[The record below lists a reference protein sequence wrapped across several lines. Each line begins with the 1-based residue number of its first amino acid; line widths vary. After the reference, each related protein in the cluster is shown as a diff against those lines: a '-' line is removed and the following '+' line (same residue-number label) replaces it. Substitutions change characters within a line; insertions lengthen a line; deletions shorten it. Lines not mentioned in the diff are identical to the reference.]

1 MVCDLKYLI
10 KIRVKYVNS
19 LFITKLRNNY
29 RIKEIEQYH
38 PPPAVKLINKGK
50 NKSNRRLYT

>member
-10 KIRVKYVNS
+10 KIRVKYVNL

-29 RIKEIEQYH
+29 RIKEIEQY
-38 PPPAVKLINKGK
+38 LN
-50 NKSNRRLYT
+50 